1 MSKKEFLKE
10 DVLKFLGG
18 TSSILNALMEE
29 IEERIKLRVEKV
41 ISKFEIV
48 TKSEF
53 EIVFSMAQESRKE
66 NAILKKKLDALE
78 KKMKLLSKN
87 NNKKYFFSKN
97 LLSIINKVWF

>member
-1 MSKKEFLKE
+1 MSKKEFFKE

-18 TSSILNALMEE
+18 TSSILNTLMEE

-53 EIVFSMAQESRKE
+53 EIVFSMAEESRKE
-66 NAILKKKLDALE
+66 NAVLKRRLDTLE
-78 KKMKLLSKN
+78 KKIKLLSQKA
-87 NNKKYFFSKN
+87 NKK
-97 LLSIINKVWF
+97 

>member
-66 NAILKKKLDALE
+66 NAILKKKLDVLE
-78 KKMKLLSKN
+78 KKVKLLSQKT
-87 NNKKYFFSKN
+87 NKK
-97 LLSIINKVWF
+97 

>member
-18 TSSILNALMEE
+18 TSSILNTLMEE

-53 EIVFSMAQESRKE
+53 EIVFSMAEKSRKE
-66 NAILKKKLDALE
+66 NAILKRRLATLE
-78 KKMKLLSKN
+78 KKIKLLSQKT
-87 NNKKYFFSKN
+87 NKK
-97 LLSIINKVWF
+97 

>member
-66 NAILKKKLDALE
+66 NAILKRRLDALE
-78 KKMKLLSKN
+78 KKMKLLSQKM
-87 NNKKYFFSKN
+87 NKK
-97 LLSIINKVWF
+97 

>member
-53 EIVFSMAQESRKE
+53 EIVFSMAEKSRKE
-66 NAILKKKLDALE
+66 NAILKRRLATLE
-78 KKMKLLSKN
+78 KKMKLLSQKT
-87 NNKKYFFSKN
+87 NKK
-97 LLSIINKVWF
+97 

>member
-18 TSSILNALMEE
+18 TSSIFSALMEE

-66 NAILKKKLDALE
+66 NAILKRRLDALE
-78 KKMKLLSKN
+78 KKMKLLSQKM
-87 NNKKYFFSKN
+87 NKK
-97 LLSIINKVWF
+97 

>member
-66 NAILKKKLDALE
+66 NAILKRRLDALE
-78 KKMKLLSKN
+78 KKVKLLSQKI
-87 NNKKYFFSKN
+87 NKK
-97 LLSIINKVWF
+97 

>member
-18 TSSILNALMEE
+18 TSSILNTLMEE

-66 NAILKKKLDALE
+66 NAILKRRLDALE
-78 KKMKLLSKN
+78 KKVKLLSQKT
-87 NNKKYFFSKN
+87 NKK
-97 LLSIINKVWF
+97 

>member
-66 NAILKKKLDALE
+66 NAILKKKLDMLE
-78 KKMKLLSKN
+78 KKVKLLSQKT
-87 NNKKYFFSKN
+87 NKK
-97 LLSIINKVWF
+97 

>member
-1 MSKKEFLKE
+1 MSKKEFFKE

-18 TSSILNALMEE
+18 TSSILNTLMEE

-53 EIVFSMAQESRKE
+53 EIVFSMAEKSRKE
-66 NAILKKKLDALE
+66 NAILKRRLATLE
-78 KKMKLLSKN
+78 KKIKLLSQKT
-87 NNKKYFFSKN
+87 NKK
-97 LLSIINKVWF
+97 

>member
-66 NAILKKKLDALE
+66 NAILKKKLDVLE
-78 KKMKLLSKN
+78 KKVKLLSQKA
-87 NNKKYFFSKN
+87 NKK
-97 LLSIINKVWF
+97 

>member
-1 MSKKEFLKE
+1 MSKKEFFKE

-18 TSSILNALMEE
+18 TSSILNTLMEE

-53 EIVFSMAQESRKE
+53 EIVFSMAEKSRKE
-66 NAILKKKLDALE
+66 NAILKRRLATLE
-78 KKMKLLSKN
+78 KKIKLLSQKTY
-87 NNKKYFFSKN
+87 KK
-97 LLSIINKVWF
+97 

>member
-18 TSSILNALMEE
+18 TSSIFSALMEE

-53 EIVFSMAQESRKE
+53 EIVFSMAEESRKE
-66 NAILKKKLDALE
+66 NAILKRRLDALE
-78 KKMKLLSKN
+78 KKMKLLSQKT
-87 NNKKYFFSKN
+87 NKQ
-97 LLSIINKVWF
+97 

>member
-18 TSSILNALMEE
+18 TSSILNTLMEE

-66 NAILKKKLDALE
+66 NTILKRRLDALE
-78 KKMKLLSKN
+78 KKVKLLSQKI
-87 NNKKYFFSKN
+87 NKK
-97 LLSIINKVWF
+97 

>member
-66 NAILKKKLDALE
+66 NAILKRRLDALE
-78 KKMKLLSKN
+78 KKMKLLSQKT
-87 NNKKYFFSKN
+87 NKK
-97 LLSIINKVWF
+97 

>member
-18 TSSILNALMEE
+18 TSSIFSALMEE

-66 NAILKKKLDALE
+66 NAILKRRLDALE
-78 KKMKLLSKN
+78 KKVKLLSQKI
-87 NNKKYFFSKN
+87 NKK
-97 LLSIINKVWF
+97 

>member
-18 TSSILNALMEE
+18 TSSIFSALMEE

-66 NAILKKKLDALE
+66 NAILKKKLDMLE
-78 KKMKLLSKN
+78 KKVKLLSQKT
-87 NNKKYFFSKN
+87 NKK
-97 LLSIINKVWF
+97 

>member
-1 MSKKEFLKE
+1 MSKKEFIKE

-18 TSSILNALMEE
+18 TSSIFSALMEE

-53 EIVFSMAQESRKE
+53 EIVFSMAEESRKE
-66 NAILKKKLDALE
+66 NAILKRRLDALE
-78 KKMKLLSKN
+78 KKMKLLSQKT
-87 NNKKYFFSKN
+87 NKQ
-97 LLSIINKVWF
+97 

>member
-18 TSSILNALMEE
+18 TSSVISALMEE

-53 EIVFSMAQESRKE
+53 EIVFSMAEECRKE
-66 NAILKKKLDALE
+66 NEILKRKLDVLE
-78 KKMKLLSKN
+78 KRMKLLSKKS
-87 NNKKYFFSKN
+87 NKK
-97 LLSIINKVWF
+97 

>member
-1 MSKKEFLKE
+1 MSKKEFFKE

-18 TSSILNALMEE
+18 TSSILNTLMEE

-53 EIVFSMAQESRKE
+53 EIVFSMAEESRKE
-66 NAILKKKLDALE
+66 NAILKRRLATLE
-78 KKMKLLSKN
+78 KKIKLLSQKT
-87 NNKKYFFSKN
+87 NKK
-97 LLSIINKVWF
+97 

>member
-1 MSKKEFLKE
+1 MSKKEFFKE

-18 TSSILNALMEE
+18 TSSILNTLMEE

-53 EIVFSMAQESRKE
+53 EIVFSMAEKSRKE
-66 NAILKKKLDALE
+66 NAILKRRLDTLE
-78 KKMKLLSKN
+78 KKMKLLSQKA
-87 NNKKYFFSKN
+87 NKK
-97 LLSIINKVWF
+97 

>member
-18 TSSILNALMEE
+18 TSSILNTLMEE

-66 NAILKKKLDALE
+66 NAILKRRLDALE
-78 KKMKLLSKN
+78 KKVKLLSQQF
-87 NNKKYFFSKN
+87 NKK
-97 LLSIINKVWF
+97 

>member
-1 MSKKEFLKE
+1 MSKKEFIKE

-18 TSSILNALMEE
+18 TSSILNTLMEE

-53 EIVFSMAQESRKE
+53 EIVFSMAEKSRKE
-66 NAILKKKLDALE
+66 NAILKRRLATLE
-78 KKMKLLSKN
+78 KKIKLLSQKT
-87 NNKKYFFSKN
+87 NKK
-97 LLSIINKVWF
+97 

>member
-1 MSKKEFLKE
+1 MSKKEFFKE

-18 TSSILNALMEE
+18 TSSILNTLMEE

-53 EIVFSMAQESRKE
+53 EIVFSMAEESRKE
-66 NAILKKKLDALE
+66 NAVLKRRLDTLE
-78 KKMKLLSKN
+78 KKMKLLSQKA
-87 NNKKYFFSKN
+87 NKK
-97 LLSIINKVWF
+97 

>member
-66 NAILKKKLDALE
+66 NAILKRRLDALE
-78 KKMKLLSKN
+78 NKMKLLSQKI
-87 NNKKYFFSKN
+87 NKK
-97 LLSIINKVWF
+97 

>member
-18 TSSILNALMEE
+18 TSSIFNTLMEE

-66 NAILKKKLDALE
+66 NAILKRRLDALE
-78 KKMKLLSKN
+78 KKVKLLSQKI
-87 NNKKYFFSKN
+87 NKK
-97 LLSIINKVWF
+97 

>member
-1 MSKKEFLKE
+1 MSKKEFFKE

-18 TSSILNALMEE
+18 TSSILNTLMEE

-53 EIVFSMAQESRKE
+53 EIVFSMAEKTRKE
-66 NAILKKKLDALE
+66 NAILKRRLATLE
-78 KKMKLLSKN
+78 KK
-87 NNKKYFFSKN
+87 NKITFSKN
-97 LLSIINKVWF
+97 

>member
-1 MSKKEFLKE
+1 MSKKEFFKE

-18 TSSILNALMEE
+18 TSSILNTLMEE

-53 EIVFSMAQESRKE
+53 EIVFLMAEKSRKE
-66 NAILKKKLDALE
+66 NAILKRRLDVLE
-78 KKMKLLSKN
+78 KRMKLLSQKS
-87 NNKKYFFSKN
+87 NKK
-97 LLSIINKVWF
+97 

>member
-53 EIVFSMAQESRKE
+53 EIVFLMAQESRKE
-66 NAILKKKLDALE
+66 NAILKRRLDALE
-78 KKMKLLSKN
+78 KKVKLLSQKI
-87 NNKKYFFSKN
+87 NKK
-97 LLSIINKVWF
+97 

>member
-53 EIVFSMAQESRKE
+53 EIVFSMAQESRK
-66 NAILKKKLDALE
+66 
-78 KKMKLLSKN
+78 
-87 NNKKYFFSKN
+87 
-97 LLSIINKVWF
+97 

>member
-66 NAILKKKLDALE
+66 NAILKKKLDMLE
-78 KKMKLLSKN
+78 KKVKLLSQKI
-87 NNKKYFFSKN
+87 NKK
-97 LLSIINKVWF
+97 

>member
-18 TSSILNALMEE
+18 TSSIFSALMEE

-53 EIVFSMAQESRKE
+53 EIVFSMAEESRKE
-66 NAILKKKLDALE
+66 NAVLKRRLDTLE
-78 KKMKLLSKN
+78 KKIKLLSQKA
-87 NNKKYFFSKN
+87 NKK
-97 LLSIINKVWF
+97 

>member
-18 TSSILNALMEE
+18 TSSIFSTLMEE
-29 IEERIKLRVEKV
+29 IEERIKIRVEKV

-53 EIVFSMAQESRKE
+53 EIVFSMAEECRKE
-66 NAILKKKLDALE
+66 NEILKRKLDVLE
-78 KKMKLLSKN
+78 KRMKLLSKKS
-87 NNKKYFFSKN
+87 NKK
-97 LLSIINKVWF
+97 

>member
-18 TSSILNALMEE
+18 TSSILNTLMEE

-53 EIVFSMAQESRKE
+53 EIVFLMAHESRKQ
-66 NAILKKKLDALE
+66 NAILKRRLDALE
-78 KKMKLLSKN
+78 KKVKLLSQKT
-87 NNKKYFFSKN
+87 NKK
-97 LLSIINKVWF
+97 

>member
-18 TSSILNALMEE
+18 TSSILNTLMEE

-53 EIVFSMAQESRKE
+53 EIIFSMAQESRKE
-66 NAILKKKLDALE
+66 NVILKRRLDALE
-78 KKMKLLSKN
+78 KKVKLLSQKI
-87 NNKKYFFSKN
+87 NKK
-97 LLSIINKVWF
+97 